1 MNQIASEISNM
12 LSSTLSCITAL
23 FLLNYLAS
31 MQADIPTSPSENWV
45 ADCCCRLILTLP
57 GM

>member
-1 MNQIASEISNM
+1 MNQITSEISNM
-12 LSSTLSCITAL
+12 LSTTLSCTTAL

-31 MQADIPTSPSENWV
+31 MQADFPTSPSENWV
-45 ADCCCRLILTLP
+45 ADRCCRLMLTLP